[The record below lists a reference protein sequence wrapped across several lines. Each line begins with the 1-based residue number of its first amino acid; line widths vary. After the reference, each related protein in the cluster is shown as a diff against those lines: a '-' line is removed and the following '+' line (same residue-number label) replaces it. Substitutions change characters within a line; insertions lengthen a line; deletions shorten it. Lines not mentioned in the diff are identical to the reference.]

1 MRCNWATSAS
11 RGTLS
16 RIKVSSVNSP
26 AIIRGSAAF
35 LAPEMA
41 MVPLSGLPPT
51 IRMRSMFDSRIALT
65 SAPNDLK
72 LAYLWITNTFPL
84 TASDSD
90 TRDKS
95 LGVSPPENG
104 TQFGIVEFAPVDHA
118 ADPLWHRT
126 RTVDYVVVL
135 SGEIDLML
143 DDKVVHLSA
152 GDTVVQQATSHAWV
166 NRGSEP
172 CRLLF
177 VLMDAKG

>member
-1 MRCNWATSAS
+1 MFILCRVLWASVAATLLCTPVNAS
-11 RGTLS
+11 EVRRVVTGAHADNKST
-16 RIKVSSVNSP
+16 V
-26 AIIRGSAAF
+26 
-35 LAPEMA
+35 
-41 MVPLSGLPPT
+41 
-51 IRMRSMFDSRIALT
+51 MFDSRIALT
-65 SAPNDLK
+65 PDPNDLK
-72 LAYLWITNTFPL
+72 LAHLWITDTFPL

-104 TQFGIVEFAPVDHA
+104 TQFGIVEIPPVDHA
-118 ADPLWHRT
+118 HAAEPLWHRT

-135 SGEIDLML
+135 FGEIDLML

-152 GDTVVQQATSHAWV
+152 GDTVVQQAANHAWV

>member
-1 MRCNWATSAS
+1 MFILYRVLWASVAATLLCTPVNAS
-11 RGTLS
+11 EVRRVVTGAHADNKST
-16 RIKVSSVNSP
+16 V
-26 AIIRGSAAF
+26 
-35 LAPEMA
+35 
-41 MVPLSGLPPT
+41 
-51 IRMRSMFDSRIALT
+51 MFDSRIALT
-65 SAPNDLK
+65 PDPNDLK
-72 LAYLWITNTFPL
+72 LAHLWITDSFPL
-84 TASDSD
+84 TASDKD
-90 TRDKS
+90 TRSKS

-104 TQFGIVEFAPVDHA
+104 TQFGIVEFPPVDHVHA
-118 ADPLWHRT
+118 AEPLWHRT

-143 DDKVVHLSA
+143 DSEVVHLSA